1 MTVRHR
7 RFLFLFALA
16 NAGGFVAYVPFL
28 TLVFP
33 MKIEALAGAS
43 RIEWLGAATLVGALS
58 ASLGNL
64 AFGWASDCFGS
75 RRAWAA
81 TGFILTPACYVLL
94 HLATSWSEI
103 LVAMVAYQLA
113 LNMMI
118 APLAAWAA
126 DVVPDRDKGLLGG
139 LLAGGP
145 AAGAMAGVLVTL
157 PAVSNEAMQ
166 LTIICLM
173 IAALAGPL
181 IVLGAPERREP
192 ARQAD
197 PLRLRAYFDFGLLWA
212 SRLLVQIAGAALFTF
227 LLYFFQSHPVPA
239 SQFQIAVLSA
249 ATLLVAFPATLILG
263 RISDRIGPRK
273 PFLLGAVAMAALG
286 LLIMAWQE
294 QLAVAMIGYAIFGCA
309 TASFLALHS
318 AFSMQL
324 LPSPTRHGRDLGV
337 LNLTNTLP
345 NLIAPALA
353 IWLVPGRGFALLL
366 TVLAALMMVAGL
378 CIVLIGKDSALG
390 RRASAGGH
398 DV

>member
-1 MTVRHR
+1 M
-7 RFLFLFALA
+7 A
-16 NAGGFVAYVPFL
+16 NAGGFIAYVPFL

-64 AFGWASDCFGS
+64 AFGWASDCIGS

-81 TGFILTPACYVLL
+81 AGFILTPVSYVLL
-94 HLATSWSEI
+94 YLASSWSEI
-103 LVAMVAYQLA
+103 LVAMIAYQLA

-145 AAGAMAGVLVTL
+145 AAGAMAGVLVTF

-212 SRLLVQIAGAALFTF
+212 S
-227 LLYFFQSHPVPA
+227 
-239 SQFQIAVLSA
+239 
-249 ATLLVAFPATLILG
+249 
-263 RISDRIGPRK
+263 
-273 PFLLGAVAMAALG
+273 
-286 LLIMAWQE
+286 
-294 QLAVAMIGYAIFGCA
+294 
-309 TASFLALHS
+309 
-318 AFSMQL
+318 
-324 LPSPTRHGRDLGV
+324 
-337 LNLTNTLP
+337 
-345 NLIAPALA
+345 
-353 IWLVPGRGFALLL
+353 
-366 TVLAALMMVAGL
+366 
-378 CIVLIGKDSALG
+378 
-390 RRASAGGH
+390 
-398 DV
+398 